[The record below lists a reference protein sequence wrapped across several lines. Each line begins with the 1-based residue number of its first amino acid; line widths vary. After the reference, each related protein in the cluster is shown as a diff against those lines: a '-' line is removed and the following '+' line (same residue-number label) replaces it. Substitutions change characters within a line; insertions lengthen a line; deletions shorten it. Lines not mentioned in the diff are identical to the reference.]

1 MGILFLCRRRAARKE
16 FGMKL
21 RFKIALCVA
30 LMLFAAASLLSVLAE
45 LGVFSS

>member
-1 MGILFLCRRRAARKE
+1 
-16 FGMKL
+16 MKL